1 MTGPYGLL
9 SRAEGMAECEL
20 TGAEPAVF
28 LNRCAGAGIPLAAVS
43 GEEGGLRLSLPLRE
57 LKRAENLALRSQ
69 CELKPVRRRGGALL
83 LRRMRL
89 RLTLLIC
96 LALNVCVLL
105 GSRLFLWEMTVSG
118 NENVSSA
125 RILNALADCGVGPG
139 SFWPAFNGEA
149 LRSELLEKLPE
160 LSWAAVN
167 VHGSRA
173 EVIVRERIPK
183 PPIYDARIPTDLV
196 ALRPGFVREVR
207 ALNGTALVKPGSAVA
222 PGETLIAGRAES
234 AFSGGRALHAA
245 GSVSAETYREL
256 SAVTPASEALRQE
269 TGKTFTRWALEI
281 GTKRINFYRNSS
293 ICGENCVK
301 IRSVWQCRAKRLF
314 TLPVALVR
322 ERYAEY
328 GLSSVPRDAKP
339 ACESMERQLREA
351 LTDSLSPD
359 ASVEQTRISRTAD
372 GARITVC
379 LRAVC
384 TENIAVEQILR
395 QEEDLP

>member
-69 CELKPVRRRGGALL
+69 CELKSVRRRGGALL

-301 IRSVWQCRAKRLF
+301 IRSVWQCCAKRLF